1 MGARRAAKNTRPLT
15 LQRRVQEAV
24 KIIGEG
30 SAQRSDVKAIV
41 DTPRYPIRDR
51 DRVYGD
57 IITRRLPAMGIRAG
71 ASKFGIA
78 RRRNVV
84 PIMASKR

>member
-1 MGARRAAKNTRPLT
+1 VGARRAAKNTRPLT

-41 DTPRYPIRDR
+41 DTPRYLIRDR
-51 DRVYGD
+51 DRVYGNV
-57 IITRRLPAMGIRAG
+57 ITRRLRAMGIGTG

-78 RRRNVV
+78 RRRNVM
-84 PIMASKR
+84 PIMAGKR